1 MLARNLNPQFCIIA
15 PTAYL
20 ERYAAQSSMHLV
32 LAHLVASDDRYSS
45 FYYYRNEFKIIDN
58 GAFELGEPYE
68 PSRLID
74 LAETVRADVIVL
86 PDYPGQ
92 PSSKT
97 IRAAEEYIP
106 KFKNAGFKTMFV
118 PQSRVDDL
126 DDWFSA
132 YEWASDNDDV
142 DIIGMSI
149 LGIPNA
155 IPYIDR
161 SYARVAMTFNL
172 LREGIFNDQK
182 YHHYLGLNAGPAL
195 EIPSL
200 IRMGALDSIDSS
212 GPVWAGLLGHEY
224 TKCADSYQL
233 TKKISAPVDFD
244 YPYVGNSDTH
254 RCIQHNIDMTLEL
267 VSDLQ

>member
-1 MLARNLNPQFCIIA
+1 MLARNQQPQFCIIT

-20 ERYAAQSSMHLV
+20 EKYAVQSSMHLI

-45 FYYYRNEFKIIDN
+45 FYYNRNEFKIIDN
-58 GAFELGEPYE
+58 GAFELGESYE

-74 LAETVRADVIVL
+74 LAAAVRADVIVL

-92 PSSKT
+92 AASKT
-97 IRAAEEYIP
+97 IRAANEYIP
-106 KFKNAGFKTMFV
+106 KFKSAGFKTMFV

-126 DDWFSA
+126 DDWLDA

-195 EIPSL
+195 EIPAL
-200 IRMGALDSIDSS
+200 IKMGALDSIDSS

-224 TKCADSYQL
+224 TVNADSYQA
-233 TKKISAPVDFD
+233 TKKISAPVDFN
-244 YPYVGNSDTH
+244 YPLVGNLDTH
-254 RCIQHNIDMTLEL
+254 RRIQHNVDMTLKL
-267 VSDLQ
+267 FSNS